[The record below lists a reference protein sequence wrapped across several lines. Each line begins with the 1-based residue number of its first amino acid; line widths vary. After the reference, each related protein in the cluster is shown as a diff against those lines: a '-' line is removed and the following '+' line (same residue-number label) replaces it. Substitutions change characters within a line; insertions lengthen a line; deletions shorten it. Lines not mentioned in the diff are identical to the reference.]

1 MHERKEKNKRFD
13 ENFKNTNIYHIHA
26 RWKRQKRI
34 IKKNIPLLLL
44 LQKNLWTLRGLIH
57 PSAYYVNLG
66 GGRRDRDVAGC
77 DIGTWIEK
85 KLNPR
90 VGCES
95 TGNIVRPVR
104 WRSAHI
110 GLVCTFRFVSPPLPR
125 NLIVIQVFV
134 SASVGGGGVSPSG
147 FLIFHVSKIRL
158 SSLLCTPPWIVFTF
172 PCQHVLSYRNNG

>member
-13 ENFKNTNIYHIHA
+13 ENFKNTNIYRIHA

-147 FLIFHVSKIRL
+147 FLIFHVSKIPL

-172 PCQHVLSYRNNG
+172 PCEHVLSYRNDG